1 LGLGIVLGVF
11 GYVMFYVADGGVD
24 PPRSYDLPATVV
36 IQCGVGNYAVFQAT
50 SDVNAVVGTLSN
62 VTRPT
67 LTSDDVRVSGPGGRS
82 VTTWQS
88 NGSQSMPLDGVEYS
102 DVVGFHAAV
111 AGRYVVKIA
120 YVVPSTVIVGPT
132 LGTLFAH
139 AAPWLL
145 FCGAGFLVGFVG
157 AVILLVAAIRKRWST
172 PAPATDWSAPLPP
185 GYTGVHRGRLRSGAD
200 VTGHASAP
208 RGARPGTALTG
219 RLSLRRTPRW
229 DGARLRPVPVG
240 EPGGAGAITG
250 GRREFSR
257 RGATCCGPYGRTA
270 RRTRSSSGWSIPRRT
285 RCPDPR

>member
-1 LGLGIVLGVF
+1 MYAFPVATPPTPTPATRSPRWPLCILGLGIVLGVF

-185 GYTGVHRGRLRSGAD
+185 GYTG
-200 VTGHASAP
+200 
-208 RGARPGTALTG
+208 
-219 RLSLRRTPRW
+219 
-229 DGARLRPVPVG
+229 DGFGPVPMSPVMPVP
-240 EPGGAGAITG
+240 PGAP
-250 GRREFSR
+250 
-257 RGATCCGPYGRTA
+257 GPA
-270 RRTRSSSGWSIPRRT
+270 P
-285 RCPDPR
+285 P